1 MFINREYYV
10 ALSVSHPVSTR
21 DTNIIPRELF
31 PYHIPYQ
38 PETPISSRELSSLG
52 MILVS
57 RVDMGCDTER
67 AISYYVYHI
76 LRHESLVLYYELW
89 RRRSHVINIIL
100 RGMIKRWWYWY
111 QSRQT
116 NTIVMFFQYYM
127 QYANFLSLVLSIW

>member
-21 DTNIIPRELF
+21 DTNIIPKELF

-67 AISYYVYHI
+67 AISYYVYHLYFLFI
-76 LRHESLVLYYELW
+76 FIIYLVLNKGNLHTAYNTERTLRLYL
-89 RRRSHVINIIL
+89 SAVTDIDIIASLSYPL
-100 RGMIKRWWYWY
+100 R
-111 QSRQT
+111 
-116 NTIVMFFQYYM
+116 
-127 QYANFLSLVLSIW
+127 